1 MGAPH
6 LGQAAQFR
14 QDLSAAHG
22 VKGNQHTGAD
32 HRAIGISHPQGIAP
46 YRSRLFQTFN
56 AALRGGARNPELTRQ
71 IRKGR
76 ARVLGQSL
84 YQFFVDFVYMTVN
97 TVKMTK
103 ISIIMYKLTIDYDG
117 KNL

>member
-14 QDLSAAHG
+14 QDLSAAVG
-22 VKGNQHTGAD
+22 VKRNQHTGAD
-32 HRAIGISHPQGIAP
+32 HRAMGIAHPQGIAP

-56 AALRGGARNPELTRQ
+56 AALHGGARNPKLARQ

-76 ARVLGQSL
+76 TGIVG
-84 YQFFVDFVYMTVN
+84 
-97 TVKMTK
+97 
-103 ISIIMYKLTIDYDG
+103 
-117 KNL
+117 